1 MMAVWTCAGNDEGSF
16 SCCCGSSVVDF
27 NLEDDNALGVC
38 GVAVEKAVAANE
50 AERTCKAINAC
61 TSNGRLLRSI
71 IISF

>member
-1 MMAVWTCAGNDEGSF
+1 M
-16 SCCCGSSVVDF
+16 DF
-27 NLEDDNALGVC
+27 NLEDDNELGIC